1 MIKAMRVRWGRG
13 RWHSRVVA
21 GTIVYLIFLVTTPFE
36 HDDLASHLK
45 DPTHCTACM
54 SSPVGSSPET
64 PVILG
69 AWTLPDAGRALTF
82 HAALDGVL
90 LPVRSTGRS
99 PPATA

>member
-1 MIKAMRVRWGRG
+1 MPARGYRG
-13 RWHSRVVA
+13 RWRSRLTLGA
-21 GTIVYLIFLVTTPFE
+21 IAYLVFLVTVPFE

-45 DPTHCTACM
+45 HPTHCTACM

-69 AWTLPDAGRALTF
+69 AWMLTDAGRALAF
-82 HAALDGVL
+82 HLVVDGVL